1 MTIAW
6 HYPTHIAHR
15 GAGKLA
21 PENTLAAF
29 KLGYA
34 HGYRMFECD
43 VKLSA
48 DGVAYL
54 LHDATLERT
63 TDGVGDA
70 GEFVWHELSQL
81 SAGDWHSPAYAGE
94 PLPTLANIASFIRA
108 NDCAINLEIKPIPG
122 TEAHTGEVVANL
134 AAQLWADAAIKPLLS
149 SFSEVALEAAYYAQ
163 PGLPRALL
171 VNNIPN
177 DWQSRLERLDCAA
190 IDCNVLLLSD
200 DEVRAVKAAGY
211 KLLVYTCNNSDRAA
225 HLLAL
230 GVDAIITDAVD
241 VIRPPQ
247 AKRSL
252 I

>member
-1 MTIAW
+1 MTQPW
-6 HYPTHIAHR
+6 HYPKHIAHR

-70 GEFVWHELSQL
+70 GTFSWGELAQL
-81 SAGDWHSPAYAGE
+81 SAGDWHSPAYSGE
-94 PLPTLANIASFIRA
+94 PLPTMANIASFIRA

-122 TEAHTGEVVANL
+122 TEAKTGEVVANL
-134 AAQLWADAAIKPLLS
+134 AARLWADAAIKPLLS
-149 SFSEVALEAAYYAQ
+149 SFSEAALAAAYYAQ
-163 PGLPRALL
+163 PSLPRALL
-171 VNNIPN
+171 VNNIPA
-177 DWQSRLERLDCAA
+177 DWQQRLERLACTA
-190 IDCNVLLLSD
+190 IDCNVMLLAD
-200 DEVRAVKAAGY
+200 DEVREVKAAGY
-211 KLLVYTCNNSDRAA
+211 RLLVYTCNQLQKAE
-225 HLLAL
+225 HLLSL
-230 GVDAIITDAVD
+230 GVDAVITDAID
-241 VIRPPQ
+241 VIKP
-247 AKRSL
+247 AFA
-252 I
+252 

>member
-1 MTIAW
+1 MTRTW
-6 HYPTHIAHR
+6 HYPNYIAHR

-43 VKLSA
+43 VKLSS

-63 TDGVGDA
+63 TDGVGNA
-70 GEFVWHELSQL
+70 GDCTWGELSQL
-81 SAGDWHSPAYAGE
+81 CAGDWHSPAYAGE
-94 PLPTLANIASFIRA
+94 PVPTMANIASFIRA
-108 NDCAINLEIKPIPG
+108 NDCCINIEIKPIPG
-122 TEAHTGEVVANL
+122 TEARTGEVVANL
-134 AAQLWADAAIKPLLS
+134 AAQLWSDAAIKPLLS

-163 PGLPRALL
+163 PSVPRALL

-177 DWQSRLERLDCAA
+177 DWESRLERLACVA
-190 IDCNVLLLSD
+190 IVCNVLLLSD
-200 DEVRAVKAAGY
+200 DEVRKVKATAY
-211 KLLVYTCNNSDRAA
+211 KLLVYTCNNPEKAQ

-230 GVDAIITDAVD
+230 GVDGVITDAVN
-241 VIRPPQ
+241 VIEP
-247 AKRSL
+247 AFA
-252 I
+252 

>member
-1 MTIAW
+1 MIAW

-34 HGYRMFECD
+34 QGYRMFECD

-63 TDGVGDA
+63 TDGVGAAGDFSWGDLAQLDA
-70 GEFVWHELSQL
+70 G
-81 SAGDWHSPAYAGE
+81 AWHSAAYAGE
-94 PLPTLANIASFIRA
+94 PLPTLRHIAAFVRA
-108 NDCAINLEIKPIPG
+108 NDCHLNIEIKPVPG

-134 AAQLWADAAIKPLLS
+134 AAQLWAGAAVPPLLS
-149 SFSEVALEAAYYAQ
+149 SFSERALESAYYAQ
-163 PGLPRALL
+163 PSLPRALL
-171 VNNIPN
+171 VNAIPS
-177 DWQSRLERLDCAA
+177 DWQDKLARLSCLAL
-190 IDCNVLLLSD
+190 DCNVMFLGD
-200 DEVRAVKAAGY
+200 DDVRAVKEAGY
-211 KLLVYTCNNSDRAA
+211 KLLTYTCNDSVRAA

-230 GVDAIITDAVD
+230 GVDGVITDAVD
-241 VIRPPQ
+241 VIRPN
-247 AKRSL
+247 
-252 I
+252 

>member
-1 MTIAW
+1 MNTPW
-6 HYPTHIAHR
+6 HYPKLIAHR

-70 GEFVWHELSQL
+70 GTFAWGELAQL

-94 PLPTLANIASFIRA
+94 PLPTMANIASFIRA

-122 TEAHTGEVVANL
+122 KDAQTGEAVANL
-134 AAQLWADAAIKPLLS
+134 AAQLWADSAIKPLLS
-149 SFSEVALEAAYYAQ
+149 SFSELALEAAYYAQ
-163 PGLPRALL
+163 PSLPRALL
-171 VNNIPN
+171 VNRIPD
-177 DWQSRLERLDCAA
+177 DWQQRLERLACTA

-200 DEVRAVKAAGY
+200 DDVRAVKAAGY
-211 KLLVYTCNNSDRAA
+211 RLLVYTCNNPEKAK
-225 HLLAL
+225 HLLTL
-230 GVDAIITDAVD
+230 GVDAVITDALD
-241 VIRPPQ
+241 EIDP
-247 AKRSL
+247 AFA
-252 I
+252 

>member
-1 MTIAW
+1 MTTPW

-29 KLGYA
+29 KLGYT

-43 VKLSA
+43 VKLSN

-70 GEFVWHELSQL
+70 GTFSWSELSQL

-94 PLPTLANIASFIRA
+94 PVPTMANIASFIRA
-108 NDCAINLEIKPIPG
+108 NNCAINLEIKPITG
-122 TEAHTGEVVANL
+122 TEARTGEAIANL
-134 AAQLWADAAIKPLLS
+134 AAQLWTDAAIKPLLS
-149 SFSEVALEAAYYAQ
+149 SFSELALEAAYYAQ
-163 PGLPRALL
+163 PSLPRALL
-171 VNNIPN
+171 VNNIPA
-177 DWQSRLERLDCAA
+177 DWQIKLERLACVAL
-190 IDCNVLLLSD
+190 DCNVMLLSD
-200 DEVRAVKAAGY
+200 DEVKSVKAAGY
-211 KLLVYTCNNSDRAA
+211 RLLVYTCNSLEKAQ

-230 GVDAIITDAVD
+230 GVDGIITDAVD
-241 VIRPPQ
+241 VIHPR
-247 AKRSL
+247 
-252 I
+252 

>member
-1 MTIAW
+1 MTIPW
-6 HYPTHIAHR
+6 QYPSHIAHR

-63 TDGVGDA
+63 TDGVGNA
-70 GEFVWHELSQL
+70 GSMTWSELSQL

-94 PLPTLANIASFIRA
+94 PVPTMANIASFIRA
-108 NDCAINLEIKPIPG
+108 NHCAINFEIKPIPG
-122 TEAHTGEVVANL
+122 TEARTGEVVANL
-134 AAQLWADAAIKPLLS
+134 AAQLWSDAAIKPLLS
-149 SFSEVALEAAYYAQ
+149 SFSETALEAAYDAQ
-163 PGLPRALL
+163 PSVPRALL
-171 VNNIPN
+171 VNNIPA
-177 DWQSRLERLDCAA
+177 DWRVRLKRLACLTMVCD
-190 IDCNVLLLSD
+190 VMLLSD
-200 DEVRAVKAAGY
+200 DEVLKVKAAGY
-211 KLLVYTCNNSDRAA
+211 KVLVYTCNNPDKAQ

-230 GVDAIITDAVD
+230 GVDGIITDAVN
-241 VIRPPQ
+241 VMKP
-247 AKRSL
+247 AFA
-252 I
+252 